1 MTTDKDKSSPAE
13 PARRR
18 RSPAGLY
25 ISWSTLFA
33 AVLAAV
39 VGFAMAQTQIAVY
52 AYSRATLPGIPGEH
66 TTEGQKSTQEPIVF
80 PTKYYLYVEVPP
92 RSHVSAKW
100 VWLQGNY
107 YAGTLKKVSTPVQ
120 VESDSAVPTN
130 KKETLVAKTS
140 NDVYSIVLGDKKVQ
154 QPSNDAERELVAN
167 NSVVV
172 SLIVDK
178 STSYAMSRS
187 IKVLRPA
194 AAM

>member
-1 MTTDKDKSSPAE
+1 MTTHKDKSSQAE
-13 PARRR
+13 PSCRR

-66 TTEGQKSTQEPIVF
+66 TTEGQSTQEPMVF
-80 PTKYYLYVEVPP
+80 PTKYYLYVEVPTG
-92 RSHVSAKW
+92 SHVSAKW

-107 YAGTLKKVSTPVQ
+107 YAGTLRKVSTPVQ
-120 VESDSAVPTN
+120 VESDTAVPTN
-130 KKETLVAKTS
+130 KKETLVARTS
-140 NDVYSIVLGDKKVQ
+140 NDVYSILLGDKKVRQ
-154 QPSNDAERELVAN
+154 SSNDTERQLVAN
-167 NSVVV
+167 NNVVV

-187 IKVLRPA
+187 IKALRPA